1 MSQESYLTPREIV
14 SELDKY
20 IVGQNMAKRAVGVA
34 LRNRWR
40 RQKVSPELRDEISPK
55 NILMMGPTGV
65 GKTEIARRLA
75 RLAQAPFV
83 KVEAS
88 KFTEVGYVGRDVESM
103 IRDLTEIAVNMVT
116 EEETLS
122 VNTRAR
128 ELAEDKLIDLLV
140 PTRPVTEA
148 EGDMDEARKKMNE
161 TKKKMRKLLWD
172 GKLDDREVEIEITAR
187 SLPIQ
192 VFSQAGVEEMDP
204 GISEMIGSLMPKK
217 SKVRKVKVPEAMD
230 ILTEEE
236 ARKLIDMD
244 KVTQL
249 ALERTENSGIIF
261 IDEIDKV
268 AGKNGVSG
276 PDVSREGVQRDL
288 LPIIEGS
295 SVTTKHGMVRTDHIL
310 FIGAG
315 AFHVSKPSDL
325 IPELQ
330 GRFPIRVELE
340 ALTKDDFIRILTEP
354 KNALIKQYTELMR
367 TEDIKLSFTDEAIE
381 KIAETAA
388 EVNSSTENIGARRL
402 HTVLEKLLDEIS
414 FNAPDMKE
422 KKFTIDKSYVEEK
435 IADIVKDRDL
445 SRYIL

>member
-75 RLAQAPFV
+75 KLAQAPFV

-148 EGDMDEARKKMNE
+148 EVDMDEAKRKMSE

-367 TEDIKLSFTDEAIE
+367 TEDIKLSFTNEAIE

>member
-148 EGDMDEARKKMNE
+148 DGDMDEAQKKMSE

-204 GISEMIGSLMPKK
+204 GISEMIGKPHAQKIEGKK
-217 SKVRKVKVPEAMD
+217 S
-230 ILTEEE
+230 
-236 ARKLIDMD
+236 
-244 KVTQL
+244 
-249 ALERTENSGIIF
+249 
-261 IDEIDKV
+261 
-268 AGKNGVSG
+268 
-276 PDVSREGVQRDL
+276 
-288 LPIIEGS
+288 
-295 SVTTKHGMVRTDHIL
+295 
-310 FIGAG
+310 
-315 AFHVSKPSDL
+315 
-325 IPELQ
+325 
-330 GRFPIRVELE
+330 
-340 ALTKDDFIRILTEP
+340 
-354 KNALIKQYTELMR
+354 
-367 TEDIKLSFTDEAIE
+367 
-381 KIAETAA
+381 
-388 EVNSSTENIGARRL
+388 
-402 HTVLEKLLDEIS
+402 
-414 FNAPDMKE
+414 
-422 KKFTIDKSYVEEK
+422 
-435 IADIVKDRDL
+435 
-445 SRYIL
+445 

>member
-75 RLAQAPFV
+75 KLAQAPFV

-116 EEETLS
+116 EEETIS
-122 VNTRAR
+122 VNTKAR

-148 EGDMDEARKKMNE
+148 EADMDEAQKKMSE

-244 KVTQL
+244 KVTHL

-340 ALTKDDFIRILTEP
+340 ALTKNDFIRILTEP

-422 KKFTIDKSYVEEK
+422 KKFTIDKNYVEEK

>member
-140 PTRPVTEA
+140 PTRPVTGTE
-148 EGDMDEARKKMNE
+148 EDMEEARKKMSE

-340 ALTKDDFIRILTEP
+340 ALTRDDFIRILTEP

-367 TEDIKLSFTDEAIE
+367 TEDIKLSFTSEAIE

-422 KKFTIDKSYVEEK
+422 KKFAIDKNYVEEK

>member
-75 RLAQAPFV
+75 KLAQAPFV

-116 EEETLS
+116 EEETHS

-148 EGDMDEARKKMNE
+148 EVDMDEAQKRMSE

-192 VFSQAGVEEMDP
+192 VFSPAGVEEMDP
-204 GISEMIGSLMPKK
+204 GISEMLGSLMPKK

-340 ALTKDDFIRILTEP
+340 ALTRDDFIRILTEP

-422 KKFTIDKSYVEEK
+422 KKFTIDKNYVEEK
-435 IADIVKDRDL
+435 ITDIVKDRDL

>member
-75 RLAQAPFV
+75 KLAQAPFV

-148 EGDMDEARKKMNE
+148 EVDMEEAQKRMSE

-187 SLPIQ
+187 TLPIQ

-204 GISEMIGSLMPKK
+204 GISEMLGSLMPKK

-295 SVTTKHGMVRTDHIL
+295 SVTTKHGMIRTDHIL

-367 TEDIKLSFTDEAIE
+367 TENIKLSFTNEAIE

>member
-75 RLAQAPFV
+75 KLAQAPFV

-103 IRDLTEIAVNMVT
+103 IRDLTEIAINMVT

-140 PTRPVTEA
+140 PTRPITEA
-148 EGDMDEARKKMNE
+148 DGDMDEAKRKMSE

-187 SLPIQ
+187 TLPIQ

-236 ARKLIDMD
+236 ARRLIDMD

-268 AGKNGVSG
+268 AGKNAVSG

-354 KNALIKQYTELMR
+354 KNALIKQYAELMR
-367 TEDIKLSFTDEAIE
+367 TEDIKLEFTEDAVE

-388 EVNSSTENIGARRL
+388 EVNNSTENIGARRL

-422 KKFTIDKSYVEEK
+422 KKFVIDKNYVEEK

>member
-1 MSQESYLTPREIV
+1 MSSESYLTPREIV

-40 RQKVSPELRDEISPK
+40 RQKVSLELRDEISPK
-55 NILMMGPTGV
+55 NILMIGPTGV
-65 GKTEIARRLA
+65 GKTEVARRLA
-75 RLAQAPFV
+75 KLAQAPFI

-103 IRDLTEIAVNMVT
+103 IRDLTEIAVKMVA
-116 EEETLS
+116 EEETVS
-122 VNTRAR
+122 VNVKAR
-128 ELAEDKLIDLLV
+128 ELAEEKLLDLLL
-140 PTRPVTEA
+140 PTGSETEA
-148 EGDMDEARKKMNE
+148 EQSESKNETRKKL
-161 TKKKMRKLLWD
+161 RKLLWD
-172 GKLDDREVEIEITAR
+172 GKLDKREVEIEMTAKN
-187 SLPIQ
+187 LPIQ
-192 VFSQAGVEEMDP
+192 VFSQSGIEEMDP
-204 GISEMIGSLMPKK
+204 GISEMIGSLLPKK
-217 SKVRKVKVPEAMD
+217 SKRKKVKVPEAME

-236 ARKLIDMD
+236 SRKLIDMD

-249 ALERTENSGIIF
+249 ALERTENTGIIF

-268 AGKNGVSG
+268 AGKNSVSG

-330 GRFPIRVELE
+330 GRFPIRVELD

-354 KNALIKQYTELMR
+354 QNALIKQYIELMK
-367 TEDIKLSFTDEAIE
+367 TEDINLVFTEEAIS

-388 EVNSSTENIGARRL
+388 EVNNSTENIGARRL
-402 HTVLEKLLDEIS
+402 HTMLEKLLDEIS
-414 FNAPDMKE
+414 FGAPDMKE
-422 KKFTIDKSYVEEK
+422 KNITIDEKYVEEK
-435 IADIVKDRDL
+435 VAEIVKDKDL

>member
-1 MSQESYLTPREIV
+1 MFSESYLTPREIV

-75 RLAQAPFV
+75 KLAQAPFV

-116 EEETLS
+116 EEETIF
-122 VNTRAR
+122 VTTRAR

-140 PTRPVTEA
+140 PTRQDDEA
-148 EGDMDEARKKMNE
+148 ETDMSE

-172 GKLDDREVEIEITAR
+172 GKLDKREVEIEITAR

-217 SKVRKVKVPEAMD
+217 SKLRKVKVPEALD

-236 ARKLIDMD
+236 ARRLIDMD

-295 SVTTKHGMVRTDHIL
+295 NVTTKHGMVRTDHIL

-340 ALTKDDFIRILTEP
+340 ALTKDDFVRILTEP

-367 TEDIKLSFTDEAIE
+367 TEDINLMFSPEAVE

-388 EVNSSTENIGARRL
+388 EVNSSTDSSG
-402 HTVLEKLLDEIS
+402 
-414 FNAPDMKE
+414 
-422 KKFTIDKSYVEEK
+422 KSPW
-435 IADIVKDRDL
+435 
-445 SRYIL
+445 SPNGF